1 MADSINKTRNA
12 QENERNAQNKRNAQD
27 NAANAQNKQNKQTT
41 QDSQSTQTTR
51 NKQNTES
58 ITQTTQD
65 SINKANKN
73 IISQTWSDFKAAAG
87 AFYRTEGFWKYLC
100 FAFFIYLL
108 GITAI
113 IRADVYYIDD
123 WGRGVIGYKEWD
135 NFSRYISYYLS
146 SLMHMDVV
154 LSDIAPLTQFVAIGF
169 LSLASVIVV
178 WSVRE
183 VIWKNETS
191 RWEAQEIPH
200 KKRLTILGIIASIPI
215 GLSPYFLEEL
225 SFRFDSPY
233 MALSVLFSTIPFI
246 FIHHIRAYIP
256 VSFLC
261 SLGMCMTYQASSGIE
276 LIMVLFFAFIMLNQT
291 NAGIKKTFIFI
302 CVSLFNYAL
311 ALGVFKF
318 IVMRPFAHKQAST
331 ETLSTENFLSGFY
344 ENIDMYLDFLWNDF
358 GSNDIGWSG
367 LKICFLAILVLF
379 LISAMY
385 QGRSPFGVSGFG
397 GRVLSL
403 ILSAAVLSIG
413 IPISYGTYLL
423 LEQPLTRPRAF
434 IGIGI
439 FAAILCIYVVSSWRG
454 WAYKSK
460 DTSRTN
466 SNELISRG
474 AGQKGLFMLSSL
486 FVCLFT
492 WSLIVFANAYGN
504 ALAKQKEYQ
513 DFRITI
519 LLNDLANALPKQVNY
534 DDYLFRVKGWVTS
547 SPVLE
552 NSSKSNRIMKRLVL
566 ITDGKYWIRMVM
578 KHYGWGNI
586 PEEQW
591 IELPD
596 NEDPEKIKENPKCI
610 PATAGKLLKSVNNIY
625 HKIEVYPH
633 CAIITFK
640 GEEKYTHKELDE
652 DAEDATTPTPT
663 PLESSSAESK

>member
-1 MADSINKTRNA
+1 M
-12 QENERNAQNKRNAQD
+12 
-27 NAANAQNKQNKQTT
+27 
-41 QDSQSTQTTR
+41 
-51 NKQNTES
+51 
-58 ITQTTQD
+58 
-65 SINKANKN
+65 
-73 IISQTWSDFKAAAG
+73 W
-87 AFYRTEGFWKYLC
+87 AFFHTEGFFKYLGV
-100 FAFFIYLL
+100 AFFIYLL

-183 VIWKNETS
+183 VIWKNES
-191 RWEAQEIPH
+191 SVWESKEIPY
-200 KKRLTILGIIASIPI
+200 KKRLTLLGIIASIPI

-276 LIMVLFFAFIMLNQT
+276 LIMVLFFAFVMLNQT

-302 CVSLFNYAL
+302 GVSMLNYAL

-318 IVMRPFAHKQAST
+318 VIAREFSHKQAST
-331 ETLSTENFLSGFY
+331 ETLKPSNLIDGLC
-344 ENIDMYLDFLWNDF
+344 ENIEMYLEFLWNDF

-367 LKICFLAILVLF
+367 LKICFLTLLVLF

-385 QGRSPFGVSGFG
+385 QGRKPFGVSFPADK
-397 GRVLSL
+397 
-403 ILSAAVLSIG
+403 ILSFVLAFLVLLIG

-439 FAAILCIYVVSSWRG
+439 FTAVIAIYVVSAWRG

-460 DTSRTN
+460 DVARTDSSAIATRN
-466 SNELISRG
+466 
-474 AGQKGLFMLSSL
+474 AVQKGFFIFSG
-486 FVCLFT
+486 VIVALFT

-534 DDYLFRVKGWVTS
+534 DDYLFRVKGWVTA

-578 KHYGWGNI
+578 KHYGWGKI

-591 IELPD
+591 LELPD
-596 NEDPEKIKENPKCI
+596 SEDPEKIKENPKCI
-610 PATAGKLLKSVNNIY
+610 PESAGKLVKRINNIY

-640 GEEKYTHKELDE
+640 GEEKYTHKELE
-652 DAEDATTPTPT
+652 EEETDAIGITNGNETV
-663 PLESSSAESK
+663 ESK